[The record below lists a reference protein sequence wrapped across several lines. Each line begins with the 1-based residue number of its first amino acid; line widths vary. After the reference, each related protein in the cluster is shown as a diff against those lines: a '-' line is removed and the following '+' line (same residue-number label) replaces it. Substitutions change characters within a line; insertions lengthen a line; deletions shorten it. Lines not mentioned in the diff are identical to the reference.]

1 MRLCLIAACGV
12 LLSTSV
18 LLGCA
23 GKALI
28 EPEAHGGGGASAGN
42 RGVFG
47 GASNALGGT
56 ANAGV
61 GNDSSVNGG
70 VANGG
75 ADAFGGAAGA
85 VVIGD
90 GGEGGTAQAPSLAGA
105 WDLTVT
111 AKFTQ
116 FSDPPPS
123 PFVLSLFC
131 DEIGNIAS
139 TLSKDGEL
147 SMFTL
152 GRLDGLHPTITR
164 PDSGAR
170 LTLVGRAPDTALVLL
185 KGLALD
191 GFDDDG
197 DGLADRLEG
206 SGEGSLEQSCGDCTY
221 SKAVALKLIG
231 VRDRTPPSL
240 QVPPSLNPIDPLLIR
255 PSEALRTAA
264 LTLAGSNKLPIEAST
279 NNPMTSITY
288 TANSVLPFSR
298 SWKITGHGE
307 DFAGLPLDLSKL
319 QVTTVADPGVF
330 AQDGFEANP
339 KGTLSG
345 GAAWVDSSS
354 GLPIPSGV
362 GALFLPPGG
371 SVTLHLLRTNG
382 LPRLSAK
389 VVNLSTAKTER
400 GNLNFE
406 AAVIGGRER
415 FQKSSVLLAGT
426 LATNHPTWTHA
437 SNPSAVSL
445 DTFTNGTDI
454 VVRLTAEA
462 CTGGPCPEPGALL
475 VDDLEFE

>member
-1 MRLCLIAACGV
+1 
-12 LLSTSV
+12 V

-28 EPEAHGGGGASAGN
+28 DPDVHGAHAGES
-42 RGVFG
+42 GVFG
-47 GASNALGGT
+47 GNSGGGAANTLGGT
-56 ANAGV
+56 AGA
-61 GNDSSVNGG
+61 GNDTSVNGG

-75 ADAFGGAAGA
+75 ADQFGGAAGD
-85 VVIGD
+85 VVIGA
-90 GGEGGTAQAPSLAGA
+90 GGEGGATQAPSLAGA
-105 WDLTVT
+105 WDLTIT

-131 DEIGNIAS
+131 DDIANIAS

-152 GRLDGLHPTITR
+152 GRLDGLHPTLTR

-170 LTLVGRAPDTALVLL
+170 LTLVGRAPETALVLL

-206 SGEGSLEQSCGDCTY
+206 SGNGSLEESCGDCTY
-221 SKAVALKLIG
+221 SKAVALKLTG

-240 QVPPSLNPIDPLLIR
+240 QVSQSLNPVDSLLIR

-264 LTLAGSNKLPIEAST
+264 LTLSGINSLPIEAST
-279 NNPMTSITY
+279 NVPATSITY
-288 TANSVLPFSR
+288 TAISVLPFSR

-330 AQDGFEANP
+330 AQDGFETDP

-354 GLPIPSGV
+354 GLPIPG
-362 GALFLPPGG
+362 GARALFLPPGG
-371 SVTLHLLRTNG
+371 SATLHLLRTNG
-382 LPRLSAK
+382 SPRLSAK

-400 GNLNFE
+400 GIINFQ

-426 LATNHPTWTHA
+426 LTTSDATWTNA
-437 SNPSAVSL
+437 SNPSTVSL
-445 DTFTNGTDI
+445 DTFTTGSDI
-454 VVRLTAEA
+454 AVRVAAEA
-462 CTGGPCPEPGALL
+462 CTSGPCIGPGALL
-475 VDDLEFE
+475 IDDLEFE